1 MPINGDL
8 WTDIRELRLPLEI
21 ISVLTDLELKE
32 LLFRMIHSNYKER
45 PTAKDVLDSP
55 TIRKE
60 VKTVFLLLKLIIL
73 MIYLDFYYDFT
84 ICIQT

>member
-60 VKTVFLLLKLIIL
+60 VKTVFLLLKLIIQ
-73 MIYLDFYYDFT
+73 MIYLD
-84 ICIQT
+84 